1 MMTKNPE
8 EIVAI
13 GGAMLAELNPARMA
27 LRAVGE
33 AYYAALQA
41 REVRE
46 RMRMEMEDAR
56 RRAIDLQQ
64 EHERQ
69 MKHTECD

>member
-1 MMTKNPE
+1 MTKNPE

-13 GGAMLAELNPARMA
+13 GAAMLAELNPARLA

-33 AYYAALQA
+33 VYCAAIQ
-41 REVRE
+41 EHETCE

-56 RRAIDLQQ
+56 RRALGLRR

-69 MKHTECD
+69 MKHNTGS